1 MAFAGTRAGARGS
14 NGVMNLLMAP
24 RLIAGLLFF
33 SLLPAAASAATP
45 TTVTG
50 IPLDKPWKV
59 TIYAFARAHFHHP
72 AWGWQHSERDYK
84 LALQFAR
91 EDGIRVDTDVL
102 FAAAMMHDMAA
113 FHPWETPAVESGKV
127 EHGDVAA
134 KDCVPILRAAG
145 FPMTK
150 IAAVQMAESRH
161 MFYSKPI
168 GPESIV
174 LHDADSVDFLGAM
187 GATRIIAT
195 VGEVKPSVGGAI
207 RTLRNFLREI
217 PRGLITKAAKRA
229 AAPRLVELRA
239 FLDEE
244 NAESYGGK
252 LL

>member
-1 MAFAGTRAGARGS
+1 VTRLPIRRFFAGA
-14 NGVMNLLMAP
+14 LLAV
-24 RLIAGLLFF
+24 LV
-33 SLLPAAASAATP
+33 PAAAPAATR

-50 IPLDKPWKV
+50 IPLDKPWKA

-72 AWGWQHSERDYK
+72 AWGWQHSERDYT

-91 EDGIRVDTDVL
+91 EEGIRVDTDVL

-113 FHPWETPAVESGKV
+113 FHPWETPDVESGKI

-134 KDCVPILRAAG
+134 HDCVPILRAAG
-145 FPMTK
+145 FPMAK

-161 MFYSKPI
+161 MYYSKPV

-195 VGEVKPSVGGAI
+195 VGENKPSVRGAI
-207 RTLRNFLREI
+207 ATLRSFLRDI
-217 PRGLITKAAKRA
+217 PPRLITKAAKRA
-229 AAPRLVELRA
+229 AAPRLAELRA

-244 NAESYGGK
+244 NAESYDGR